1 MELCSG
7 MHLFKTNIIP
17 SKPSRNQSYPSISTQ
32 KTVMA
37 VGSTSKIFPLVS
49 TLIPPAHLPWFLPLH
64 HQPKPGPKIDYLIIS
79 MINNTLMIALN
90 KWPILPHVQRFF
102 VVVKFE
108 NISCTI
114 GVRFKLLEFSTGE
127 HNTELHSLNSWFF
140 LAKASHHGI
149 RTLLTLLGWCGGAE
163 PCNFY
168 YTTSLLDLSE

>member
-1 MELCSG
+1 MELSRG

-17 SKPSRNQSYPSISTQ
+17 FKPSRNRSDPSISTQ

-49 TLIPPAHLPWFLPLH
+49 TLIPRPIYRDFCPYITNQSL
-64 HQPKPGPKIDYLIIS
+64 GPKIDYLIIS
-79 MINNTLMIALN
+79 MINNTLKIALN

-114 GVRFKLLEFSTGE
+114 GVRFKLLEFSTGK
-127 HNTELHSLNSWFF
+127 HNTELHSLNS
-140 LAKASHHGI
+140 
-149 RTLLTLLGWCGGAE
+149 
-163 PCNFY
+163 
-168 YTTSLLDLSE
+168 